1 MEIKTPL
8 KKLIALFAQSASTEE
23 LTMPVRQFAAQLT
36 ILTAH
41 VDRVEAKLEAKAKVL
56 DTHIAELAALIM
68 AAQSPKAASSA
79 PAATPSTPPSP
90 SASAE
95 EAQQI
100 ADAAA
105 IEGLSEEEATEAM
118 LAKAREDMEADLA
131 DAAKAQVPPPAKP
144 SAIALRKVNGGK
156 KATNAGDAA

>member
-41 VDRVEAKLEAKAKVL
+41 VERVEAKLEAKAKIL
-56 DTHIAELAALIM
+56 DAHIAELASLIV
-68 AAQSPKAASSA
+68 AAQEKKTA
-79 PAATPSTPPSP
+79 PAPTATAPVSP

-100 ADAAA
+100 ANSAAM
-105 IEGLSEEEATEAM
+105 EDLTEEQATEAM
-118 LAKAREDMEADLA
+118 LAKAQQDMEADLV
-131 DAAKAQVPPPAKP
+131 AAAQPAAPAPAKP
-144 SAIALRKVNGGK
+144 TAITPLRKSNGGK
-156 KATNAGDAA
+156 KANAGDAA